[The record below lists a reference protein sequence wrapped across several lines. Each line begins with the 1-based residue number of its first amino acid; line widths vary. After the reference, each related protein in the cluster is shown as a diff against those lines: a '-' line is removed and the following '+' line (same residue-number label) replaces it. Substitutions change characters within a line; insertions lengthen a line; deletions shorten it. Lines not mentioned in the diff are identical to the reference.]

1 MGGGTES
8 GTITV
13 TNSNLEAQS
22 NHTFVKKRNGIV
34 QFRFQCIIQNAFTPA
49 ATDVIAKLPWKA
61 AHNGWMFCEG
71 GTMDRANGDNKK
83 LTGYVRGGT
92 GEICAGVAPYEG
104 FTANRLL
111 YYYGTYIAEE

>member
-1 MGGGTES
+1 
-8 GTITV
+8 
-13 TNSNLEAQS
+13 
-22 NHTFVKKRNGIV
+22 
-34 QFRFQCIIQNAFTPA
+34 
-49 ATDVIAKLPWKA
+49 
-61 AHNGWMFCEG
+61 
-71 GTMDRANGDNKK
+71 MDRANGDNKK